1 LSHGWDE
8 TRPYPSETLE
18 RGEFMGKNFFTI
30 AISGLLVATSLMFN
44 GCREQIMEERTGIVT
59 MKGKPVTLLGKTVKV
74 GQKAPDFEVTANDLS
89 PVKLS
94 SFAGK
99 VCIIASVPSL
109 DTSVC
114 DLETRKF
121 NEKAAQLGDDV
132 VVLTISM
139 DLPFAQKRWCGAAG
153 IKNVQTLSDHRDA
166 SFGRAYG
173 VLIKD
178 LRLLARAVFVVDK
191 KGVVRYLQIVPEI
204 ATEPDYDAALKAVK
218 EL

>member
-1 LSHGWDE
+1 MAVSVYG
-8 TRPYPSETLE
+8 
-18 RGEFMGKNFFTI
+18 
-30 AISGLLVATSLMFN
+30 LVASIALMFT
-44 GCREQIMEERTGIVT
+44 GCRENIMEERKGLVT
-59 MKGKPVTLLGKTVKV
+59 MKGKPVILVGQAVKV

-89 PVKLS
+89 PVKFS

-121 NEKAAQLGDDV
+121 NEKAAELGSDV

-153 IKNVQTLSDHRDA
+153 IKNVQTLSDYRDA
-166 SFGRAYG
+166 SFGNAYG

-204 ATEPDYDAALKAVK
+204 ATEPDYDAVLKAVR

>member
-1 LSHGWDE
+1 M
-8 TRPYPSETLE
+8 LE
-18 RGEFMGKNFFTI
+18 SGEFMSRKFFVITMF
-30 AISGLLVATSLMFN
+30 GLLGLTSLMFN
-44 GCREQIMEERTGIVT
+44 GCREQIMEERKGLVT
-59 MKGKPVTLLGKTVKV
+59 MKGKPVTLVGQAVKA

-89 PVKLS
+89 PVKFS

-114 DLETRKF
+114 DMETRKF
-121 NEKAAQLGDDV
+121 NEKAAELGSDV

-153 IKNVQTLSDHRDA
+153 IKNVQTLSDYRDA
-166 SFGRAYG
+166 SFGNAYG

-204 ATEPDYDAALKAVK
+204 ATEPDYDAALKAAK

>member
-1 LSHGWDE
+1 MGPNLV
-8 TRPYPSETLE
+8 YPSKMLE
-18 RGEFMGKNFFTI
+18 SGEIMSRKFVNAVMY
-30 AISGLLVATSLMFN
+30 GLAAATSLMFI
-44 GCREQIMEERTGIVT
+44 GCREQIMEERKGLVT
-59 MKGKPVTLLGKTVKV
+59 MKGKPVVLLGQAVKV

-89 PVKLS
+89 PVKFS
-94 SFAGK
+94 SYAGK

-114 DLETRKF
+114 DMETRKF
-121 NEKAAQLGDDV
+121 NEKAAQLGSDV

-153 IKNVQTLSDHRDA
+153 IKNVQTLSDYREA
-166 SFGRAYG
+166 SFGTAYG

-178 LRLLARAVFVVDK
+178 LRLLSRAVFVVDK

-218 EL
+218 DLQG